1 MQCKWNKIQKKIDS
15 SENKPP
21 HINYKFAGKPKKIAK
36 SLFSPK
42 NQFFHSYF
50 PLAMQKCVE
59 KYFL

>member
-1 MQCKWNKIQKKIDS
+1 MQRKWNKLQKKIDS

-42 NQFFHSYF
+42 NQFFSFIFSAGY
-50 PLAMQKCVE
+50 AKMC
-59 KYFL
+59 